1 MKVVVFLEIFK
12 NLKMR
17 PVALLHGR
25 GFCRS
30 LQFVLICDIIICKS
44 FKHEICEKD
53 DGMIYFTKDTIREF
67 KKKFFYLETANGE
80 KALIYKSDKGKAQEA
95 LKNEKYTLKFS
106 MYSMLDEKRTGDDV
120 YLLGVNNKQMLMDKI
135 LKIFEK
141 EPLNMVY
148 IKIGSDW
155 HILFLS
161 DADTQKEHYKNLN
174 EKQYS
179 WPCVIAD
186 EEFSKM
192 LKPRLKPERELLNIL
207 NELTKIER

>member
-1 MKVVVFLEIFK
+1 MYKF
-12 NLKMR
+12 
-17 PVALLHGR
+17 
-25 GFCRS
+25 
-30 LQFVLICDIIICKS
+30 
-44 FKHEICEKD
+44 FKHEICEKG
-53 DGMIYFTKDTIREF
+53 DGMIYFTKDAIREF

-106 MYSMLDEKRTGDDV
+106 LYSMLDEDKLENDI
-120 YLLGVNNKQMLMDKI
+120 YLLGVNNKKMLMDKI

-141 EPLNMVY
+141 EPLNMIY

-161 DADTQKEHYKNLN
+161 DDDTQKEPYKDLN
-174 EKQYS
+174 EEQCS

-186 EEFSKM
+186 EEFSKI
-192 LKPRLKPERELLNIL
+192 LKPRLKLERELLNIL
-207 NELTKIER
+207 DELVKIEK

>member
-1 MKVVVFLEIFK
+1 
-12 NLKMR
+12 
-17 PVALLHGR
+17 
-25 GFCRS
+25 
-30 LQFVLICDIIICKS
+30 
-44 FKHEICEKD
+44 
-53 DGMIYFTKDTIREF
+53 MIYFTKDAIREF

-80 KALIYKSDKGKAQEA
+80 KAIVYKANKSKAQEA
-95 LKNEKYTLKFS
+95 LKNEKYVLKFS
-106 MYSMLDEKRTGDDV
+106 LYSMLDEKRTEDDI
-120 YLLGVNNKQMLMDKI
+120 YLLGFNNKKMLMDKI

-141 EPLNMVY
+141 EPLNMIY

-161 DADTQKEHYKNLN
+161 DADIQKEPYKNLN
-174 EKQYS
+174 EEQCS

>member
-1 MKVVVFLEIFK
+1 
-12 NLKMR
+12 MR
-17 PVALLHGR
+17 PVALSHGR

-30 LQFVLICDIIICKS
+30 LQFVLICDIIICMF
-44 FKHEICEKD
+44 FKYEICGKD
-53 DGMIYFTKDTIREF
+53 DGMIYFTKDAIREF

-80 KALIYKSDKGKAQEA
+80 KAIVYKANKSKAQEA
-95 LKNEKYTLKFS
+95 LKNEKYVLKFS
-106 MYSMLDEKRTGDDV
+106 LYSMLDEKRTEDDI
-120 YLLGVNNKQMLMDKI
+120 YLLGFNNKKMLMDKI

-141 EPLNMVY
+141 EPLNMIY
-148 IKIGSDW
+148 IKIASDW

-161 DADTQKEHYKNLN
+161 DADIQKEPYKNLN
-174 EKQYS
+174 EEQCS

>member
-1 MKVVVFLEIFK
+1 
-12 NLKMR
+12 MR
-17 PVALLHGR
+17 PVALSHGR
-25 GFCRS
+25 GFYRR
-30 LQFVLICDIIICKS
+30 LQFVLICDIIICKF
-44 FKHEICEKD
+44 FKHEICGKD
-53 DGMIYFTKDTIREF
+53 NGMIYFTKDAIREF

-106 MYSMLDEKRTGDDV
+106 LYSMLDEDKLENDI
-120 YLLGVNNKQMLMDKI
+120 YLLGVNNKKMLMNKI

-141 EPLNMVY
+141 EPLNMIY

-161 DADTQKEHYKNLN
+161 DDDTQKEPYKDLN
-174 EKQYS
+174 EEQCS

-192 LKPRLKPERELLNIL
+192 LKQKLKPERELLNIL
-207 NELTKIER
+207 DELVKIEK

>member
-1 MKVVVFLEIFK
+1 
-12 NLKMR
+12 
-17 PVALLHGR
+17 
-25 GFCRS
+25 
-30 LQFVLICDIIICKS
+30 
-44 FKHEICEKD
+44 
-53 DGMIYFTKDTIREF
+53 MIYFTKDAIRKF

-95 LKNEKYTLKFS
+95 LKNEKYALKFS
-106 MYSMLDEKRTGDDV
+106 LYSMLDEDKLENDI
-120 YLLGVNNKQMLMDKI
+120 YLLGVNNKKMLMDKI

-161 DADTQKEHYKNLN
+161 DDDTQKVPYKDLN
-174 EKQYS
+174 EEQYS
-179 WPCVIAD
+179 WPCVIAG

-192 LKPRLKPERELLNIL
+192 LKPRLKPERELSNIL
-207 NELTKIER
+207 DELIKIEK

>member
-1 MKVVVFLEIFK
+1 
-12 NLKMR
+12 
-17 PVALLHGR
+17 
-25 GFCRS
+25 
-30 LQFVLICDIIICKS
+30 
-44 FKHEICEKD
+44 
-53 DGMIYFTKDTIREF
+53 
-67 KKKFFYLETANGE
+67 
-80 KALIYKSDKGKAQEA
+80 
-95 LKNEKYTLKFS
+95 
-106 MYSMLDEKRTGDDV
+106 
-120 YLLGVNNKQMLMDKI
+120 MDKI

-141 EPLNMVY
+141 EPLNMIY

-174 EKQYS
+174 EKQYR

>member
-1 MKVVVFLEIFK
+1 M
-12 NLKMR
+12 
-17 PVALLHGR
+17 
-25 GFCRS
+25 
-30 LQFVLICDIIICKS
+30 IC
-44 FKHEICEKD
+44 
-53 DGMIYFTKDTIREF
+53 FTKDAIREF

>member
-1 MKVVVFLEIFK
+1 
-12 NLKMR
+12 
-17 PVALLHGR
+17 
-25 GFCRS
+25 
-30 LQFVLICDIIICKS
+30 
-44 FKHEICEKD
+44 
-53 DGMIYFTKDTIREF
+53 MIYFTKDAIREF

-106 MYSMLDEKRTGDDV
+106 LYTMLDEDKLENDI
-120 YLLGVNNKQMLMDKI
+120 YLLGVNNKKMLMNKI

-141 EPLNMVY
+141 EPLNMIY

-161 DADTQKEHYKNLN
+161 DDDTQKEPYKDLN
-174 EKQYS
+174 EEQCS

-192 LKPRLKPERELLNIL
+192 LKQKLKPERELLNIL
-207 NELTKIER
+207 DELVKIEK